1 MDQRRAIL
9 IVLAF
14 FQVLLAARVLMGAVI
29 EFQQQELNRKRR
41 RIIKKRSREDDELAM
56 TGVSAAIQQKRIV
69 RRFWVDARSNHWI
82 TRVLD
87 GMLLRAAEFDNIFR
101 MSRNSFN
108 LLHGLLGI
116 PA

>member
-29 EFQQQELNRKRR
+29 EFQTQELNRKRR
-41 RIIKKRSREDDELAM
+41 RIIKKRSREDNELAM
-56 TGVSAAIQQKRIV
+56 AGIFAAIQKKRI

>member
-9 IVLAF
+9 IAIAF
-14 FQVLLAARVLMGAVI
+14 FQLLLASRVLMGVVI
-29 EFQQQELNRKRR
+29 ELQQQEFNRKSR
-41 RIIKKRSREDDELAM
+41 RIIKKRSREDDEMAIAGLC
-56 TGVSAAIQQKRIV
+56 SATQQKRI

-87 GMLLRAAEFDNIFR
+87 GMLLRAAEFDNTFR

-108 LLHGLLGI
+108 LLHGILGN
-116 PA
+116 AA